1 MSVVGHSQERLS
13 HEDVKFMKAVQEIE
27 DNPNKYRKLEITNG
41 RVNTSVLRDIL
52 GEGFTDRMVRY
63 RMVPGERGLEDSG
76 LVRLYDPE
84 VQPDG
89 SVGPRSIELT
99 DKGRKAIL
107 DWEKRH
113 GEMDADSW
121 DTTTVERMEME
132 ISQLRSE
139 VDRLD
144 SELARQERAE
154 TSEGTDTGELQE
166 LRQDIQALT
175 SRVDVIAGRV
185 QSFDDDKFGA
195 INDHETKALKRA
207 MEIIGRYRSIFEALG
222 ISRPREA
229 PPVESFEDEEAA
241 ERVRESVREALG
253 VPAAPGEETT
263 TPPERGTLDQQAQ
276 REVPPD
282 QPVDEV
288 DLQNDGSS
296 SG

>member
-52 GEGFTDRMVRY
+52 GEDFTDRMVRY

-154 TSEGTDTGELQE
+154 TSDGGEDLEELQAE
-166 LRQDIQALT
+166 LRRLQTRVDALSGAVSNFQDADYGAWDDKKVGAIENLFET
-175 SRVDVIAGRV
+175 SRGFV
-185 QSFDDDKFGA
+185 F
-195 INDHETKALKRA
+195 
-207 MEIIGRYRSIFEALG
+207 IFEELG
-222 ISRPREA
+222 ISNPK
-229 PPVESFEDEEAA
+229 SCDEWNFDDPETGQRIRA
-241 ERVRESVREALG
+241 EVREALG

-263 TPPERGTLDQQAQ
+263 TPSERGTPDKQDQ
-276 REVPPD
+276 REIPPD
-282 QPVDEV
+282 QPVDELG
-288 DLQNDGSS
+288 LQNDGSS